1 MKVPKDLAD
10 MITGAILAHG
20 LVHEGEFM
28 QCEDE
33 DCTEIR
39 LDLMALI
46 DLEATLQPIR
56 AARP

>member
-20 LVHEGEFM
+20 LAHEGEFL
-28 QCEDE
+28 QCKDE
-33 DCTEIR
+33 DCTEIQ

-46 DLEATLQPIR
+46 DLEAALLPIR